1 MSSGDLK
8 TPGVNGETLQHQP
21 RLINYARAVLDFVLV
36 IILVVIVATSI
47 DVNNDDPSRSMHV
60 HAVPVYLK
68 SDLGVGAYW
77 TASDNTAGTEA
88 VKLAS
93 FKTQIDTVCTAN
105 ALNSPAHPM
114 CGCVALAVSRAQ
126 AKSCMLQHPLPAVY
140 SDWNVVG
147 VSPALLLWFMASL
160 STSVGTLPV
169 ISTYLTA
176 SWGEMPYKHTVI
188 SWNRFVVVAYVLLL
202 VCTAVLPIVMSAV
215 LFQGGAGHW
224 GGLFNM
230 LFWSA
235 LALVFLAV
243 YNFNTFVGYLA
254 WTKVKTADTLAER
267 WAQSISHTLTVNNWI
282 LYVHLLISAPAIAV
296 VIHLTQNWA
305 EYHTI
310 VNTTLLLSTVF
321 AVDAFS
327 AEMANYW
334 AADSC
339 NKDVTD
345 PEPNVFGVSQSELV
359 HFNVQLGLVRFI
371 AWFVNAVLFLL
382 LFTLAYP
389 VDVGTG
395 GAENAIFVVVS
406 VVMGAVFLV
415 PDLVREFTTLI
426 SFNNLQFRAY
436 GDAVVRILV
445 LFFVYRASNYEKVP

>member
-1 MSSGDLK
+1 MSGDLK
-8 TPGVNGETLQHQP
+8 KDGGETLQQQP
-21 RLINYARAVLDFVLV
+21 RLINYARAVLDLVLV
-36 IILVVIVATSI
+36 ILLVVLVATSI
-47 DVNNDDPSRSMHV
+47 DANNDNPSKSMHV
-60 HAVPVYLK
+60 HEVPIYRK
-68 SDLGVGAYW
+68 SDLDIGTYW

-105 ALNSPAHPM
+105 ALNAPAHPL
-114 CGCVALAVSRAQ
+114 CACVALAASRAQ
-126 AKSCMLQHPLPAVY
+126 AKSCMLQHPIPAVY
-140 SDWNVVG
+140 SDWNIMG
-147 VSPALLLWFMASL
+147 VSPALLLWFLASL

-169 ISTYLTA
+169 INTYLTA

-202 VCTAVLPIVMSAV
+202 VCTVVLPIIMTAIM
-215 LFQGGAGHW
+215 FQGTAGHW

-235 LALVFLAV
+235 LSIVFFTV
-243 YNFNTFVGYLA
+243 YNFNTFFGYLA
-254 WTKVKTADTLAER
+254 WTKVKTADTLTAR
-267 WAQSISHTLTVNNWI
+267 LAQSISHNLTVNNWI

-305 EYHTI
+305 EYYTI

-334 AADSC
+334 AADSN
-339 NKDVTD
+339 NKNAAE
-345 PEPNVFGVSQSELV
+345 PEPNVFGVSRSELV
-359 HFNVQLGLVRFI
+359 DFNVQLGLVRFL

-389 VDVGTG
+389 VEVGTG
-395 GAENAIFVVVS
+395 GMENAIFVVVS
-406 VVMGAVFLV
+406 VIMGAVFLI

-445 LFFVYRASNYEKVP
+445 LFFVYRASTYEKVP